1 MAQPWPFFFLATF
14 LAAFFF
20 FLAMELAPSR
30 EHPESI
36 SRPIPRVFQG
46 EATDVSPSRE
56 PDLSCPIDVDE
67 RVVRDG
73 TENCQEKFTKFFRES
88 AGPVGRS
95 CIPPARPSRAD
106 TVCDRAAWCV
116 VSAAVR
122 VVFSLR

>member
-1 MAQPWPFFFLATF
+1 MGARAEHTLAKRRFAVPEQPRRAEALDD
-14 LAAFFF
+14 
-20 FLAMELAPSR
+20 
-30 EHPESI
+30 HPDGCI